1 MQQEKDSRDM
11 SVISRE
17 SNQLSADIDDFHNGL
32 RILARM
38 IAKGLHQRPGS

>member
-17 SNQLSADIDDFHNGL
+17 SNQLPADIDDFHNGL
-32 RILARM
+32 VSL
-38 IAKGLHQRPGS
+38 